1 MLRKKSTD
9 QLSPYEAVLR
19 YFGYLERGTPE
30 EHAKARDALE
40 RAVEAAPD
48 QASCWAT
55 LAMVYRD
62 EHTHGFNVRP
72 DPLGRALAAAHRAV
86 EAAPSNHLAHLA
98 LASAL
103 FFRREIVAFRSA
115 AERTI
120 ALNPMD
126 SSTAAYLGTL
136 MLHEGDWERG
146 CALVERARQLNP
158 NHPGWYWFA
167 AFWDAYRKQDYR
179 GALEV
184 ALKINMPGDFYV
196 SAVIAAAYGQLGELE
211 AARAALRQLLAMKPD
226 FAATA
231 REEFEKWFGPGELV
245 EHFLDGLRKAG
256 LEIAPER
263 GSAAPVP
270 ERARSSAADSGAA
283 RAEEGFWVAL
293 LPFKYS
299 GSNADLAA
307 LADGLSED
315 IVTGLSRFS
324 YLKVIARSSTS
335 RYANEAVDV
344 RSAGKELGARY
355 VMEGTSAA
363 GGDEAAPRGAA
374 RGCGLRRSS
383 LGREL

>member
-1 MLRKKSTD
+1 
-9 QLSPYEAVLR
+9 
-19 YFGYLERGTPE
+19 
-30 EHAKARDALE
+30 
-40 RAVEAAPD
+40 
-48 QASCWAT
+48 
-55 LAMVYRD
+55 
-62 EHTHGFNVRP
+62 
-72 DPLGRALAAAHRAV
+72 
-86 EAAPSNHLAHLA
+86 
-98 LASAL
+98 
-103 FFRREIVAFRSA
+103 
-115 AERTI
+115 
-120 ALNPMD
+120 
-126 SSTAAYLGTL
+126 

-146 CALVERARQLNP
+146 RALVERARQLNP

-263 GSAAPVP
+263 GPQPLCPSARVPPRPTPAP
-270 ERARSSAADSGAA
+270 RAPRK
-283 RAEEGFWVAL
+283 V
-293 LPFKYS
+293 S
-299 GSNADLAA
+299 GSRCCHSNTAAANADLAA

-355 VMEGTSAA
+355 VMEGTLRQA
-363 GGDEAAPRGAA
+363 GTKLRLGVQLVDAVSGVHLWAENYERPFSPETVFELQDDLVPRIVSMVAGMNGILPRSMSEALRSRTPEQLSPYEAVLRSFGYLERVTPDELAVATVRPGTGGSQGA
-374 RGCGLRRSS
+374 
-383 LGREL
+383 